1 MTYSHFPQR
10 PDILTSA
17 FVEREYGRMLEKAR
31 DAEREEE
38 PEAWID
44 LMREWN
50 AFTSYIGSEGSRR
63 NHRLNRNMF
72 NEEAEESMNVFRQSI
87 APAFESGEER
97 LTRALL
103 ESRHLPAIEEEFG
116 SYRIER
122 FRVAQEG
129 LAAINSE
136 LRVRERNLTNRYT
149 KLMAGAEVEFDG
161 ERMSLQSVGSRTNT
175 PDEEVRKRAWNAVRG
190 FFVEKRVEFGEIF
203 DELVKIRHEMARN
216 LGHETY
222 TPLGYSGMLRT
233 DYGPEEAATF
243 RAQVLEHIVPVN
255 TAASLKDAEEHGTE
269 RMLPWNSSYIPSRTI
284 PRGVVPVERQLDLA
298 EEFFESVAPELSHHF
313 RKMRE
318 EDLIDLENR
327 KGKRSGAYCTT
338 FSDEER
344 VAILCNSVGDAGD
357 IRTLIHE
364 MGHAFQGWESQ
375 AIESVSLRRPT
386 SDAAELHSMGLEHIG
401 LKGVGVF
408 FDEDQSDRFRR
419 SRLMHSINVLCYVC
433 VVDEFQHWVYA
444 HPEATPG
451 EREENW
457 VRIRRTYLPGV
468 DYSGYE
474 EFEKTAWYGQGHIFW
489 RPFYYIDYAIAEI
502 GAIQLGMV
510 DSEDPERAMK
520 NYVDLC
526 RLGGQKSVVGIF
538 ESAGLRPPFGETSLM
553 YEIAG
558 YLAERLDLEPAT
570 PA

>member
-10 PDILTSA
+10 PDLLTSE
-17 FVEREYGRMLEKAR
+17 FVEREYNRMLEKAR
-31 DAEREEE
+31 DAERQEG
-38 PEAWID
+38 PRRWFD

-63 NHRLNRNMF
+63 NHRLNRDMF
-72 NEEAEESMNVFRQSI
+72 NEEAEESMNVYRHAI
-87 APAFESGEER
+87 APTFESGEER
-97 LTRALL
+97 MTKALL

-122 FRVAQEG
+122 FRVAREG
-129 LAAINSE
+129 LAAVNSE
-136 LRVRERNLTNRYT
+136 LRIRERDLTNRYT
-149 KLMAGAEVEFDG
+149 KLMAGAEVEFEG
-161 ERMSLQSVGSRTNT
+161 ETLSLQSVGSRTNT
-175 PDEEVRKRAWNAVRG
+175 PDEEVRKKAWSAVRE
-190 FFVEKRVEFGEIF
+190 FFLENREELGEIF
-203 DELVKIRHEMARN
+203 DELVKIRHKMARN
-216 LGHETY
+216 LGHESY

-233 DYGPEEAATF
+233 DYGPEEAAIF
-243 RAQVLEHIVPVN
+243 RAQILEHVVPVN
-255 TAASLKDAEEHGTE
+255 YAAALKDAEEHGTE
-269 RMLPWNSSYIPSRTI
+269 RMRPWNNSYIPSRTI

-298 EEFFESVAPELSHHF
+298 EKFFDSVAPQLSHHF
-313 RKMRE
+313 RRMRE

-344 VAILCNSVGDAGD
+344 VAILCNSVGDSGD

-386 SDAAELHSMGLEHIG
+386 SDAAELHSMGMEHIG
-401 LKGVGVF
+401 LKAVDIF
-408 FDEDQSDRFRR
+408 FDEEQSKRFRR
-419 SRLMHSINVLCYVC
+419 TRLIHSINVLCYVC
-433 VVDEFQHWVYA
+433 VVDEFQHWVYE
-444 HPEATPG
+444 HPEATPR

-457 VRIRRTYLPGV
+457 VRIIRTYLPGV

-474 EFEKTAWYGQGHIFW
+474 EFELTIWYGQGHIFW

-520 NYVDLC
+520 SYVDLC

-538 ESAGLRPPFGETSLM
+538 ESAGLRPPFGETSLI

-558 YLAERLDLEPAT
+558 YLAERLDLEPVT
-570 PA
+570 PV